1 MNAKLLF
8 KTLFLII
15 ILALLVLMGLHN
27 NDKVTFRLPP
37 LVANVTQRSAIMY
50 YAFFAIGL
58 LTGTVLTAGSGR
70 KGGGGNGSK
79 ASRSGK

>member
-37 LVANVTQRSAIMY
+37 LSPISLNVR
-50 YAFFAIGL
+50 L
-58 LTGTVLTAGSGR
+58 LYTLSSPSVC
-70 KGGGGNGSK
+70 
-79 ASRSGK
+79 